1 MNHLSFSNSFF
12 QILLQIRGRTSFRH
26 SHPLRF
32 LTQGRLDSHPYNMIH
47 SQLIPED
54 NFLILI
60 HIDNGSQPS
69 IGQAEKIKKSRDYRS
84 CLMTNC
90 ITGCTTIVNS
100 KLIEKLLPLP
110 GYPIVHDWWIGL
122 VAGSYGEIGYIEAP
136 LIKYRQHGNNQ
147 IGYVTTKTIFKF
159 TRGLRRHL
167 ITNHIQ
173 ILEVL
178 KKRMNVLN
186 PELEPIVDDGIKYLK
201 SILYIS

>member
-69 IGQAEKIKKSRDYRS
+69 IGQAEKIKKSRILAEMIS
-84 CLMTNC
+84 IIL
-90 ITGCTTIVNS
+90 
-100 KLIEKLLPLP
+100 
-110 GYPIVHDWWIGL
+110 IVHATLL
-122 VAGSYGEIGYIEAP
+122 VA
-136 LIKYRQHGNNQ
+136 
-147 IGYVTTKTIFKF
+147 
-159 TRGLRRHL
+159 
-167 ITNHIQ
+167 
-173 ILEVL
+173 
-178 KKRMNVLN
+178 
-186 PELEPIVDDGIKYLK
+186 
-201 SILYIS
+201 